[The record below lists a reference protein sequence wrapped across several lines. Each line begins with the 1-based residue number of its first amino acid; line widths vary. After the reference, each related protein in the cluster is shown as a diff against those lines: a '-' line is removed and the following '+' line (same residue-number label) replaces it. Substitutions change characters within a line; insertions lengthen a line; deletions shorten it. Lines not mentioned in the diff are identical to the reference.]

1 MSDQIQ
7 KRIQAIGLMPVVAKV
22 AVEDSELL
30 AKALMEGGI
39 PNAEITFRMEG
50 ADEVIARMRKAY
62 PDMLVGAGT
71 VTSVELA
78 EKALKA
84 GAQFIVSPGLNPTVV
99 KFCQDQG
106 IDIIP
111 GVATPSEV
119 EQAMGM
125 GLRTLKFF
133 PAEQNGGLPA
143 IKAICGPYKGVGFM
157 PTGGVNLNN
166 LADYLAFDRIVACGG
181 TYMLGKYAET
191 KQWAEITALCRK
203 SVQVMLGLK
212 LVHVGLN
219 APDAAGAQDAASQ
232 LSQLLLN
239 LILNGFHAMPKGGT
253 LTISTQAQEETV
265 QITVNDTGTGIAPE
279 VISRI
284 FEPFFTTKEQG
295 KGTGLGLAIA
305 AQVVEDHKGEIDV
318 SSRLGVGT
326 TFVVTIPR
334 KQREE
339 PESMENL

>member
-191 KQWAEITALCRK
+191 RQWDEITALCRK

-212 LVHVGLN
+212 LAHVGLN

-232 LSQLLLN
+232 LSQLLL
-239 LILNGFHAMPKGGT
+239 LDVGKDGSSSVFVDQAIEVMKSPYLGANGHIAFQTRSVDRAVNYFKAM
-253 LTISTQAQEETV
+253 
-265 QITVNDTGTGIAPE
+265 GINFREDSAK
-279 VISRI
+279 RD
-284 FEPFFTTKEQG
+284 EQG
-295 KGTGLGLAIA
+295 KLKAIYFEKEILGFAIHLVRA
-305 AQVVEDHKGEIDV
+305 
-318 SSRLGVGT
+318 
-326 TFVVTIPR
+326 
-334 KQREE
+334 
-339 PESMENL
+339 